1 MLRTS
6 VIKTAEAIKRY
17 LEGNVEGLVCVLDAP
32 YLYITGNLWNIRGL
46 TREDNCYIYI
56 DDSVAYIVRVDVDNR
71 FLCLSQSTQSTGVE
85 VSDYTETCFATLF
98 YAETEDG
105 IPISNLQNLYAKV
118 DFSGHPFF
126 LENTR
131 VANISQCFDLCVANN
146 NILISF
152 DYETEYKLI
161 PMFIGSAKMRKLYVC
176 PNAVAVIGTVITDS
190 VHKYKCIGT
199 RIWYEV
205 A

>member
-17 LEGNVEGLVCVLDAP
+17 LEGNVEGLVCILDAP
-32 YLYITGNLWNIRGL
+32 YMYITGNMWNIRGL

-56 DDSVAYIVRVDVDNR
+56 DESRAYTVRVDPETK
-71 FLCLSQSTQSTGVE
+71 FLCISQSTGVE
-85 VSDYTETCFATLF
+85 VSDYTDAGFAILF
-98 YAETEDG
+98 YAETEEG
-105 IPISNLQNLYAKV
+105 IPISNLQNLYEKV

-126 LENTR
+126 LDNTR
-131 VANISQCFDLCVANN
+131 VASISQCFDLCVANN

-161 PMFIGSAKMRKLYVC
+161 PMFIGSAKMKKLYVC

-205 A
+205 E